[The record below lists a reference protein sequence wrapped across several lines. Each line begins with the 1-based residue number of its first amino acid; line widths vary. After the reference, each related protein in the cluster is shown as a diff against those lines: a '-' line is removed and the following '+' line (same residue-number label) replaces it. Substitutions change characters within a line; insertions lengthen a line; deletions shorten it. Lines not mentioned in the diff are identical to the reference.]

1 MRRKSLSKALF
12 SKNIIRDSCL
22 TGNFMEQLQTTR
34 AVAEATPA
42 AQWTRK
48 QIDLK
53 FLEAHTQ
60 GAQLGYAE
68 GYRRGES
75 NGLEV
80 GLENG
85 IAQVRQELEASHQEQ
100 IAAFAQELHSALTS
114 TQKGIEEWYIEAEQ
128 RLAVLAIE
136 IAQRAIGQ
144 ELTLNS
150 EAVVGIAKQ
159 VLQEVTTGNHV
170 RLRVN
175 PIQSANLD
183 SRREEIIQ
191 SISHI
196 REIEIVSDPSIQ
208 NGVIVESESGVVDG
222 RIESYL
228 GRLVEHITEE
238 AA

>member
-1 MRRKSLSKALF
+1 MSSTLF
-12 SKNIIRDSCL
+12 SKNIIRNSGL
-22 TGNFMEQLQTTR
+22 TGTFMDQLKTTH

-42 AQWTRK
+42 AQWNRK
-48 QIDLK
+48 QIELK

-60 GAQLGYAE
+60 GAQLGYAD

-85 IAQVRQELEASHQEQ
+85 ITQVRQELEATHQEQ
-100 IAAFAQELHSALTS
+100 IAAFAQDLQATLT
-114 TQKGIEEWYIEAEQ
+114 TTKAGIEQWYIEAEK
-128 RLAVLAIE
+128 RLAALAIE

-144 ELTLNS
+144 ELSLNS
-150 EAVVGIAKQ
+150 EAVVGIAQQ
-159 VLQEVTTGNHV
+159 VLKEVTTGNHI

-175 PIQSANLD
+175 PVQSATLD
-183 SRREEIIQ
+183 SRREEILQ

-196 REIEIVSDPSIQ
+196 RDIEIISDPTIQ

-228 GRLVEHITEE
+228 GRLVEHISEE

>member
-1 MRRKSLSKALF
+1 MSSSVF
-12 SKNIIRDSCL
+12 SKNILREVKT
-22 TGNFMEQLQTTR
+22 TGNFMDQLKTTH

-42 AQWTRK
+42 TQWTRK
-48 QIDLK
+48 QIELK

-60 GAQLGYAE
+60 GAQTGYAD
-68 GYRRGES
+68 GYRRGEA

-85 IAQVRQELEASHQEQ
+85 ITQVRQELEATHQEQ
-100 IAAFAQELHSALTS
+100 TAAFAQDLQAVLTS
-114 TQKGIEEWYIEAEQ
+114 TQAGIEQWYIEAEK

-150 EAVVGIAKQ
+150 EAVVDIAKQ
-159 VLQEVTTGNHV
+159 VLREVTTGNHI

-175 PIQSANLD
+175 PVQSATLD
-183 SRREEIIQ
+183 SRREEILQ

-196 REIEIVSDPSIQ
+196 RDIEIISDSSIQ